1 MLWTTSAWAFLK
13 SSRAAQ
19 LVLLV
24 ALIGTVVL
32 VIDRCTKRTVETATE
47 TGKQTQ
53 RADHLQETIRQTE
66 RANNAAETI
75 RRDPDAR
82 RAECLRNSRTPA
94 NC

>member
-1 MLWTTSAWAFLK
+1 MMQLWLLLKTS
-13 SSRAAQ
+13 RTAQ

-24 ALIGTVVL
+24 ALLGTVAV
-32 VIDRCTKRTVETATE
+32 VIDRCSKRTVQTAAE
-47 TGKQTQ
+47 AGKQTQ
-53 RADHLQETIRQTE
+53 RADSLQETIRQTE

-82 RAECLRNSRTPA
+82 RDECLRNSRTPA